1 MDIASEARQF
11 VARVQS
17 GSVRRMFDLAG
28 KASEA
33 SGRSVPAILIDMTGC
48 ILRDGIGYQ
57 EYLEYDFANKPEA
70 LRRTFMTMSHN
81 IALTRMLC
89 DRSLYDTFE
98 DKVTFLKT
106 FDRYVRRDWLD
117 VREANAEDVAA
128 FMEGHASVFA
138 KPTDNFGG
146 QGIER
151 LEGGSAPED
160 AKAFRQ
166 RLLDNGQVLLEEGI
180 VQHPG
185 MARLCESSINTIRV
199 VTVVSEGRSAHVYSL
214 VRMGMGDSYVD
225 NISSGGMYT
234 WVDEDGVLRHP
245 CFHDKSASY
254 LEVHPKTGVTI
265 RGFEIPLFQE
275 AVDMCLEAALVE
287 PRVGYVG
294 WDVAITPEGPALVEG
309 NLIPGYDMPQ
319 NAVFHPDGLG
329 MLPAF
334 ERALG
339 FPIPR

>member
-1 MDIASEARQF
+1 MDFKSEARQF
-11 VARVQS
+11 IARVQS
-17 GSVRRMFDLAG
+17 GSVKRMVDLAH
-28 KASEA
+28 KAHEE
-33 SGRSVPAILIDMTGC
+33 SGRPTVAILADMTGC

-57 EYLEYDFANKPEA
+57 EYLEYDFARKPQR

-89 DRSLYDTFE
+89 DRSLYPVFE

-106 FDRYVRRDWLD
+106 FDKYVGRDWLD
-117 VREANAEDVAA
+117 VREASAEEVAS
-128 FMEGHASVFA
+128 FVRDHTSVFC

-151 LEGGSAPED
+151 IAGGEAPADPE
-160 AKAFRQ
+160 AFRAE
-166 RLLDNGQVLLEEGI
+166 RLEKGQILLEEGI

-185 MARLCESSINTIRV
+185 MAKLCESSINTIRV
-199 VTVVSEGRSAHVYSL
+199 VTVVANGRPAHVYSL
-214 VRMGMGDSYVD
+214 VRMGMGDSFVD

-234 WVDEDGVLRHP
+234 WVDEDGVLRYP

-254 LEVHPKTGVTI
+254 IDVHPKTGVQI
-265 RGFEIPLFQE
+265 KGFQIPLFAE

-294 WDVAITPEGPALVEG
+294 WDVAITEKGPVLVEG

-319 NAVFHPDGLG
+319 NAAFHPDGLG
-329 MLPAF
+329 MLPVF